1 MVSIEAIV
9 RKVMGDDFIK
19 KVEVRPDW
27 SFDGEPILRIRV
39 VYDDAKREPKARE
52 MIEVTEQLWRY
63 ASKSDEKSFPV
74 TDFVSLADDSNEAA
88 AA

>member
-19 KVEVRPDW
+19 KVVVQRDV
-27 SFDGEPILRIRV
+27 SYDGEPILRIRV
-39 VYDDAKREPKARE
+39 VYDDERGDPEASK
-52 MIEVTEQLWRY
+52 MIEVTEQLWRLT
-63 ASKSDEKSFPV
+63 SQGEEKLFPV
-74 TDFVSLADDSNEAA
+74 TDFVSSADDTRQAA